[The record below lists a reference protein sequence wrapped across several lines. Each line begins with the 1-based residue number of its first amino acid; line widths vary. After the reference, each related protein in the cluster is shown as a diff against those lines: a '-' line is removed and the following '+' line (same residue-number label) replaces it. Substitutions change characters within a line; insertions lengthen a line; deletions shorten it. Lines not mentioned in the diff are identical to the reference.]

1 MPRYCDV
8 SSSYAALVITEP
20 KIVRAPAAPSGV
32 DAVDQVLLRLLQTD
46 ARMPNREL
54 AERADIAPST
64 CHGRVRRLIDAGVIR
79 GFFADIDPAS
89 VGRTL
94 RAMVAVS
101 LQSDAR
107 GQIRHFVGQIA
118 ARDEIIDVFFLAG
131 SDDYLLHVAVADTEE
146 LRGFVEMLNA
156 RPEVAGTT
164 TSLVFEHVRGSAPV
178 Y

>member
-1 MPRYCDV
+1 MPP
-8 SSSYAALVITEP
+8 EP
-20 KIVRAPAAPSGV
+20 KIIRVSATTFTLDDVDRA
-32 DAVDQVLLRLLQTD
+32 LLRLLQTD

-54 AERADIAPST
+54 AERVGIAAST
-64 CHGRVRRLIDAGVIR
+64 CHGRVRRLIDLGVIR
-79 GFFADIDPAS
+79 GFFADIDPAT

-107 GQIRHFVGQIA
+107 GQIRHFVGQIRG
-118 ARDEIIDVFFLAG
+118 RDEIIDVFFLAG
-131 SDDYLLHVAVADTEE
+131 ADDYLLHVAVAGTEE

-164 TSLVFEHVRGSAPV
+164 TSLVFEHVRGSAPI